1 MKYFQAPKPLAKF
14 KEPILDCSRERD
26 TCYHKDMISMQTIGS
41 EDCLFLNVYTPK
53 LSDAKDLAVM
63 IWIHG
68 GAFAS
73 GSGNSE

>member
-1 MKYFQAPKPLAKF
+1 MKF
-14 KEPILDCSRERD
+14 KEPILDCSHERD
-26 TCYHKDMISMQTIGS
+26 SCYHKDMISFEPIGS

-53 LSDAKDLAVM
+53 LSKAMDLPVM

-73 GSGNSE
+73 GSGSSD